1 MTRPQALPDWR
12 QMVTAFGRI
21 GLVSFGGP
29 AAQISVMHRELVD
42 RRGWLGEQA
51 FLGALSFCMLL
62 PGPEAMQLA
71 TYAGWRLKGVA
82 GGLLAGLLFV
92 LPGALVVAALAL
104 AYVEWGSVP
113 EVQAAFLGIKALV
126 VVLVCQAL
134 WRLSGKALTG
144 LAQRLWALGAFVA
157 LFAFGLPFP
166 LLILA
171 AGAWG
176 LWQGGGSAPAGT
188 APPAPSSPAPD
199 LRRTLQTAL
208 LWACAWLA
216 PLLALKLTGQ
226 DFLFDLGAFFAR
238 LAVLSF
244 GGAYALL
251 AWMAQVTVET
261 HGWLSPGQM
270 IDALGL
276 AETTPGP
283 LILVTQFVAMVAGAI
298 RQGPGLGLAAGALT
312 LWVTFLPCFLFIF
325 VCAPHV
331 ERLLAQPRLRA
342 ALQAITAA
350 VVGVIASL
358 ALWFSLHV
366 LFEVVDRRGPLPLPD
381 PGSFQ
386 PLPAGLILVAAA
398 LMLGLRAGLLSSL
411 ALMALA
417 GLATRLLAG

>member
-1 MTRPQALPDWR
+1 
-12 QMVTAFGRI
+12 MVLAFGRI
-21 GLVSFGGP
+21 GLLSFGGP
-29 AAQISVMHRELVD
+29 AAQVSVMHRELVEQ
-42 RRGWLGEQA
+42 RKWLTEQA

-71 TYAGWRLKGVA
+71 TYAGWRLKGIA

-92 LPGALVVAALAL
+92 VPGALVVAALAL
-104 AYVEWGSVP
+104 AYVEWGTVP
-113 EVQAAFLGIKALV
+113 QVQAAFLGIKALV
-126 VVLVCQAL
+126 VALVCQAL

-144 LAQRLWALGAFVA
+144 RAQRLWALAAFLA
-157 LFAFGLPFP
+157 IFAFALPFP
-166 LLILA
+166 LLILV

-176 LWQGGGSAPAGT
+176 LWQGGTAEDTPAPSLASAPALGR
-188 APPAPSSPAPD
+188 S
-199 LRRTLQTAL
+199 LGTAL
-208 LWACAWLA
+208 LWAGAWLA
-216 PLLALKLTGQ
+216 PLLALKLAGAN
-226 DFLFDLGAFFAR
+226 FLYDLGAFFAR

-283 LILVTQFVAMVAGAI
+283 LILVTQFVAMVAGAL
-298 RQGPGLGLAAGALT
+298 RQGPLLGLAAGALT
-312 LWVTFLPCFLFIF
+312 LWVTFVPCFLFIF
-325 VCAPHV
+325 VFAPHV

-358 ALWFSLHV
+358 ALWFTLHV
-366 LFEVVDRRGPLPLPD
+366 LFEVVGRLGPLPLPD

-386 PLPAGLILVAAA
+386 PIPAALILIACA
-398 LMLGLRAGLLSSL
+398 LVFGLRAGLLASL
-411 ALMALA
+411 CVMALL
-417 GLATRLLAG
+417 GLASRLLAL

>member
-1 MTRPQALPDWR
+1 MQIPQETPSWR
-12 QMVTAFGRI
+12 QMLAAFGRI

-29 AAQISVMHRELVD
+29 AAQISVMHRELVE
-42 RRGWLGEQA
+42 RRRWMQEEG

-71 TYAGWRLKGVA
+71 TYAGWRLRGIA
-82 GGLLAGLLFV
+82 GGLLAGMLFV
-92 LPGALVVAALAL
+92 APGALVVALLAL
-104 AYVEWGSVP
+104 AYVEWGTLP

-134 WRLSGKALTG
+134 WRLSQKALTG
-144 LAQRLWALGAFVA
+144 RAQRLWAMGAFVA
-157 LFAFGLPFP
+157 LFAFALPFP

-176 LWQGGGSAPAGT
+176 LLQPASASN
-188 APPAPSSPAPD
+188 PPAPAPAQGPGA
-199 LRRTLQTAL
+199 RRSLLVAL
-208 LWACAWLA
+208 AWGLAWLA
-216 PLLALKLTGQ
+216 PLLALHLAGQ
-226 DFLFDLGAFFAR
+226 TFLFELGAFFAR

-283 LILVTQFVAMVAGAI
+283 LILVTQFVAMVAGAL
-298 RQGPGLGLAAGALT
+298 RQGPGLGLAAGVLT

-325 VCAPHV
+325 TFAPHV
-331 ERLLAQPRLRA
+331 ERLLGQPRLRA
-342 ALQAITAA
+342 ALAAITAA

-358 ALWFSLHV
+358 ALWFALHV
-366 LFEVVDRRGPLPLPD
+366 LFALIGSLGPLPLPQLS
-381 PGSFQ
+381 SFQ
-386 PLPAGLILVAAA
+386 PIPALLILAA
-398 LMLGLRAGLLSSL
+398 AGLLIGLRRGLLESL
-411 ALMALA
+411 AVMAGL
-417 GLATRLLAG
+417 GLATQMLAL